1 MKRLRGLLVAFVAL
15 GLALAAPPEGHAGSA
30 KKPAKAAPQGK
41 AAKPANASKQAKSKP
56 KKVASKKKTP
66 PAPLDGTT
74 YDFTYDG
81 KDVGHTE
88 RAWLGRSFVHKKAAA
103 DPAKALPL
111 LVFVHGLNTE
121 LIKYRWMGGGNEGD
135 VRRIVAELIES
146 GQIPPMLVAGPS
158 SVVPQNIVV
167 APTSWMAFDLDHF
180 VDKTAAALKGV
191 ATIDRT
197 KILVAGHSGGGCNIK
212 GGIATAIKA
221 KNVHTVFS
229 IDTCMGTDLATA
241 LAQAKKS
248 MNVIVSWQAL
258 TWQTRPLKDFR
269 TIFDREVKKA
279 PADTGILRTL
289 DYVTPNI
296 PSPHD
301 AMVGLTL
308 KKWLPVLLPAPK
320 PAAPASTTTAPASS
334 SAPPAGSSAPTS
346 SSSPAPVAPPSTSTA
361 APVPSAAPAPAQKR

>member
-1 MKRLRGLLVAFVAL
+1 MKRLRGLLVAVVAL

-146 GQIPPMLVAGPS
+146 GQIPPMIVAGPS

-248 MNVIVSWQAL
+248 TNVVVSWQAL

-269 TIFDREVKKA
+269 TVFEREVKKA

-289 DYVTPNI
+289 DSMTPNI

-308 KKWLPVLLPAPK
+308 KKWLPVLLPVPK
-320 PAAPASTTTAPASS
+320 SAAPAATTTAPASS
-334 SAPPAGSSAPTS
+334 SAPASPPATATAAPASTSTSAPVSSAP
-346 SSSPAPVAPPSTSTA
+346 PAT
-361 APVPSAAPAPAQKR
+361 APAPKQ